1 MPEDQKAISTVLD
14 LLHASRGVPRTLS
27 WIEAELRLAGR
38 RAETP
43 AILDL
48 MLDKKLVAAT
58 KDALGIRRY
67 SLTTTGKEALDLL

>member
-1 MPEDQKAISTVLD
+1 MTEDQKAISTVLD
-14 LLHASRGVPRTLS
+14 MLNASKGVPRTLS

-43 AILDL
+43 AIIDV
-48 MLDKKLVAAT
+48 MTDKKLVAVA

-67 SLTTTGKEALDLL
+67 SLTATGKDALDLL